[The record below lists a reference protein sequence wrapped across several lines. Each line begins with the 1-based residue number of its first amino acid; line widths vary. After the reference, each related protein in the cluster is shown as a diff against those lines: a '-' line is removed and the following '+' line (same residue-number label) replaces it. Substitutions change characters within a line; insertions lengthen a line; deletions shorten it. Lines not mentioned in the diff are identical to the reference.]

1 MSDDPAA
8 ASEPTPPP
16 RVFRVKQLEFER
28 ANPGPHSPP
37 SPAPALVPDPGI
49 PAADSG
55 RIDVRDLINAGAG
68 ADLQPGAHAAKNRP
82 NEVHAI
88 LHHNLRRDIAAGH
101 FDLGVLDDSKRL
113 RRIRD
118 YWMAMA
124 AVNVPLGVF
133 AYRVGHEMAL
143 PFVCAIALMAFFSAG
158 LTWKTFF
165 LRTRY

>member
-1 MSDDPAA
+1 M
-8 ASEPTPPP
+8 
-16 RVFRVKQLEFER
+16 FRVKQLEFER
-28 ANPGPHSPP
+28 ANPAPRSAP
-37 SPAPALVPDPGI
+37 SAAPAHMPDPGI
-49 PAADSG
+49 PVAGSG
-55 RIDVRDLINAGAG
+55 KIDVHALIRAGAG
-68 ADLQPGAHAAKNRP
+68 AGPQPGTHVAKNRP
-82 NEVHAI
+82 NDVHGI
-88 LHHNLRRDIAAGH
+88 LRDNLRRDIAAGH